1 MMHSFSKLFKQLQLV
16 YNKYDEQSH
25 SEKSI
30 LLHGLKQQ
38 KLPLNQLL
46 PDYAN
51 TLLFIIAHPP
61 DSQIFELAHAELL
74 RISGF
79 LKKLKS
85 DHKEKWSNSGL
96 PFTIMRS
103 NFSHDLIKWMLEMKI
118 PIDLYDF
125 KDEGLEFKECLKF
138 VLPDLEKEIC
148 SIADS
153 NLEMLNYLNVKRPK
167 YLNFLVTIF
176 NRLESQ
182 VLLKDYL
189 FDKLNLQFEIKLKE
203 QSHSKLFNKIPV
215 SSIFYHRSILKKFD
229 HLELLNRVLPESSA
243 VNADLQECI
252 QVVSKLKLMLLQRET
267 EPVSYM
273 DAKSIRYYQLENGI
287 SIALFTMIPSRQ
299 LPIESYVG
307 YTLFKNGY
315 PAAYGGAWLL
325 GKRALFGINIFEWF
339 RGGESG
345 FILCQLLR
353 TYRQIF
359 SIDYFEI
366 EPYQY
371 GLGNPEGIESGAFW
385 FYYRFGF
392 RPVDKTLNLLAKN
405 ENDKIA
411 KNKAYKSSSRV
422 LEKFTQSN
430 LSLNLD
436 RTVPF
441 AMWQLRDS
449 VSNMIHKLYS
459 DNRLLAEQ
467 ECLNN
472 FVLKS
477 GFNKEIASDQKQ
489 VLIDLVLICKAFKLE
504 QKEHYQK
511 LIPLILNKPVDVYK
525 YQKELLSFL
534 GLPGFKTN

>member
-1 MMHSFSKLFKQLQLV
+1 M
-16 YNKYDEQSH
+16 
-25 SEKSI
+25 
-30 LLHGLKQQ
+30 
-38 KLPLNQLL
+38 
-46 PDYAN
+46 
-51 TLLFIIAHPP
+51 
-61 DSQIFELAHAELL
+61 
-74 RISGF
+74 
-79 LKKLKS
+79 
-85 DHKEKWSNSGL
+85 
-96 PFTIMRS
+96 
-103 NFSHDLIKWMLEMKI
+103 
-118 PIDLYDF
+118 
-125 KDEGLEFKECLKF
+125 
-138 VLPDLEKEIC
+138 
-148 SIADS
+148 
-153 NLEMLNYLNVKRPK
+153 
-167 YLNFLVTIF
+167 
-176 NRLESQ
+176 
-182 VLLKDYL
+182 
-189 FDKLNLQFEIKLKE
+189 
-203 QSHSKLFNKIPV
+203 
-215 SSIFYHRSILKKFD
+215 
-229 HLELLNRVLPESSA
+229 
-243 VNADLQECI
+243 
-252 QVVSKLKLMLLQRET
+252 
-267 EPVSYM
+267 
-273 DAKSIRYYQLENGI
+273 
-287 SIALFTMIPSRQ
+287 
-299 LPIESYVG
+299 
-307 YTLFKNGY
+307 
-315 PAAYGGAWLL
+315 
-325 GKRALFGINIFEWF
+325 
-339 RGGESG
+339 
-345 FILCQLLR
+345 LR

-392 RPVDKTLNLLAKN
+392 RPVDKTLNLLAKK
-405 ENDKIA
+405 ENDKIV

-525 YQKELLSFL
+525 LSL
-534 GLPGFKTN
+534 IHISEPTRPY